1 VRKPRFVAQICNLLY
16 RRILFGTAPA
26 WFEGCGISG
35 ARQIENLRY
44 SRLKICATRLPGLV
58 ALAVSALLGVNLAA
72 QQSVTNDSAV
82 RFRAVDIYVDS
93 KESPLAAYQIEF
105 SVTNGNARIVG
116 IEGGEHPAFTEP
128 PFYDPKAMQHE
139 RVIVAAFST
148 NPVSNL
154 PKGKTRLA
162 TIHIQTRRAVGPE
175 FELKLQAA
183 ADSNGKKIPAEA
195 SAQERNAK

>member
-1 VRKPRFVAQICNLLY
+1 LNRTPAPKAAEDRRRPRRRRADKNATWFAAAVKSVLLAM
-16 RRILFGTAPA
+16 T
-26 WFEGCGISG
+26 
-35 ARQIENLRY
+35 
-44 SRLKICATRLPGLV
+44 V
-58 ALAVSALLGVNLAA
+58 LAACLHSAVA

-154 PKGKTRLA
+154 PKGKTRLT
-162 TIHIQTRRAVGPE
+162 TIHIQTSRAVGPE